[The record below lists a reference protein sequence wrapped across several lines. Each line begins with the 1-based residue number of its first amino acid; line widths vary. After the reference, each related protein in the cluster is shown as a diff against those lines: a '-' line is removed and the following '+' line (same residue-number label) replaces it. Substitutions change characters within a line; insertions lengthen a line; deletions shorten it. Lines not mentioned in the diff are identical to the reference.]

1 MNSFNSYS
9 NNTAPLSDIKG
20 FLLKKDMLSRL
31 ILINVIVFLIINIYA
46 LFLFLFGL
54 DQDFILANGT
64 NRITYYLSLPS
75 SLSTLVWRPW
85 SIITYMFVQEGI
97 LHLFFNML
105 VLYVGGN
112 IFNRYIGQSKLLSV
126 YVLSGIAGAFLYIFI
141 FNIFPAFAQ
150 LVSVSYAIG
159 ASASVLG
166 IFVAAAAF
174 MPNLMMNLMFIGNIR
189 LKYIALIFVGLDIL
203 NIRNGNAGGHI
214 AHIGGALFGYLF
226 IQQLRK
232 NKDWSLWF
240 NAYFNQ
246 ISSWFTSFYKPKDP
260 FTKVYRNPK
269 KTKTEDEY
277 LKNKNAKQ
285 AEIDTVLEK
294 IKKSGY
300 ESLSTQEKQILF
312 DASNN

>member
-260 FTKVYRNPK
+260 FTKVYRNP
-269 KTKTEDEY
+269 
-277 LKNKNAKQ
+277 N
-285 AEIDTVLEK
+285 
-294 IKKSGY
+294 